1 MREDKIMSKVFSKY
15 SFRTEVKEELQ
26 WLIDLMNDDR
36 MDGFNKF
43 GAKKELYKTKWM
55 VENALKDAPTFAGEE
70 DWIKEQSELNN
81 I

>member
-1 MREDKIMSKVFSKY
+1 MRGDEIMSIK
-15 SFRTEVKEELQ
+15 TEIKEELR

-43 GAKKELYKTKWM
+43 GAKKELYKIKWA
-55 VENALKDAPTFAGEE
+55 VENALKDAPIFTGEK

>member
-1 MREDKIMSKVFSKY
+1 MSKVFSKY

-26 WLIDLMNDDR
+26 WIINLMNDDR
-36 MDGFNKF
+36 MDGFNKV
-43 GAKKELYKTKWM
+43 GAKQKLYKIKWT
-55 VENALKDAPTFAGEE
+55 VENALKDAPTFAGEK

>member
-1 MREDKIMSKVFSKY
+1 MSKVFSKY

-43 GAKKELYKTKWM
+43 GAKKELYKIKWA

>member
-1 MREDKIMSKVFSKY
+1 MSIK
-15 SFRTEVKEELQ
+15 TEIKEELH

-43 GAKKELYKTKWM
+43 GAKKELYKIKWA
-55 VENALKDAPTFAGEE
+55 VENALKDAPTFTGEK
-70 DWIKEQSELNN
+70 DRIKEQSELNN

>member
-1 MREDKIMSKVFSKY
+1 MSIK
-15 SFRTEVKEELQ
+15 TEVEEELQ
-26 WLIDLMNDDR
+26 WIINLMNDDR

-43 GAKKELYKTKWM
+43 GAKQKLYKIKWP
-55 VENALKDAPTFAGEE
+55 VENALKDAPTFTGEK

>member
-1 MREDKIMSKVFSKY
+1 MSIK
-15 SFRTEVKEELQ
+15 TEVEEELR

-55 VENALKDAPTFAGEE
+55 VENALKDAPTFTG
-70 DWIKEQSELNN
+70 
-81 I
+81 

>member
-1 MREDKIMSKVFSKY
+1 MSKVFSKY

-43 GAKKELYKTKWM
+43 GAKKELYKIKWA
-55 VENALKDAPTFAGEE
+55 VENALKDAPTFTGEK
-70 DWIKEQSELNN
+70 DWIK
-81 I
+81 

>member
-1 MREDKIMSKVFSKY
+1 MSIK
-15 SFRTEVKEELQ
+15 TEVEEELQ
-26 WLIDLMNDDR
+26 WIINLMNDDR

-43 GAKKELYKTKWM
+43 GAKQKLYKIKWA

-70 DWIKEQSELNN
+70 DWVKENSKLNN

>member
-1 MREDKIMSKVFSKY
+1 MREGKIMSKVFSKY

-55 VENALKDAPTFAGEE
+55 VENALKDAPTFAGEK

>member
-1 MREDKIMSKVFSKY
+1 MSIK
-15 SFRTEVKEELQ
+15 TEIKEELR

>member
-1 MREDKIMSKVFSKY
+1 MREGKIMSKVFSKY

-26 WLIDLMNDDR
+26 WLINLMNDDR

-55 VENALKDAPTFAGEE
+55 VENALKDAPTFVGEE

>member
-1 MREDKIMSKVFSKY
+1 MSIK
-15 SFRTEVKEELQ
+15 TEVEEELQ
-26 WLIDLMNDDR
+26 WIINLMNDDR

-43 GAKKELYKTKWM
+43 GAKQKLYKIKWK

-70 DWIKEQSELNN
+70 DWVKENSKLNN

>member
-1 MREDKIMSKVFSKY
+1 MRGDEIMSKVFSKY

-55 VENALKDAPTFAGEE
+55 VENALKDAPTFAGEK

>member
-1 MREDKIMSKVFSKY
+1 MSIK
-15 SFRTEVKEELQ
+15 TEVEEELR

-43 GAKKELYKTKWM
+43 GAKKELYKIKWA
-55 VENALKDAPTFAGEE
+55 VEDALKDAPTFAGEE

>member
-1 MREDKIMSKVFSKY
+1 MSIK
-15 SFRTEVKEELQ
+15 TEVEEELQ
-26 WLIDLMNDDR
+26 WIINLMNDDR
-36 MDGFNKF
+36 MYFFNKF

-55 VENALKDAPTFAGEE
+55 VENALKEAPTFTGEE

>member
-1 MREDKIMSKVFSKY
+1 MSIK
-15 SFRTEVKEELQ
+15 TEVEEELQ
-26 WLIDLMNDDR
+26 WIINLKNDDR

-43 GAKKELYKTKWM
+43 GAKQKLYKIKWA
-55 VENALKDAPTFAGEE
+55 VENALKDAPTFAGEK